1 MLINSGISLRTILFF
16 FFLVFIPR
24 FVFAQTITGTIYDD
38 KAIVE
43 GVVVKNLN
51 TKIATLSDEKG
62 QFVMQASVQD
72 SISFYVFTHEEQ
84 TIVIQEEKEYTNFV
98 VELTRKINQLDEVVV
113 KKEKEFEFE
122 EKELEASFNK
132 QMKTHQELY
141 PEQYE
146 FNSNP
151 NHNLNFV
158 NIGKRLWKLIAK
170 EKRKPTPFVPITL
183 EQYIGLFKEDR
194 TINDRFLV
202 ETVQVPLEFKP
213 LFIDFCVSKN
223 VNSKLLKEK
232 NRFLLIDEFINLGRE
247 FQEMLKTDVE
257 D

>member
-1 MLINSGISLRTILFF
+1 MLINSGISLRTLLFF

-24 FVFAQTITGTIYDD
+24 LVFAQTITGTIYDD
-38 KAIVE
+38 KTIVE
-43 GVVVKNLN
+43 GVVIKNLN
-51 TKIATLSDEKG
+51 TKMATLSDEEG
-62 QFVMQASVQD
+62 QFEIQAKVQD

-84 TIVIQEEKEYTNFV
+84 TIVIRDGREYTNFV
-98 VELTRKINQLDEVVV
+98 VELTRKINQLDEVIV
-113 KKEKEFEFE
+113 KKEKEFVFE
-122 EKELEASFNK
+122 EKELEDSFNK

-170 EKRKPTPFVPITL
+170 EKRKPPPFVPITL
-183 EQYIGLFKEDR
+183 EQYIGLFKEDA
-194 TINDRFLV
+194 TINDRFLI
-202 ETVQVPLEFKP
+202 ETVKIPYKFKP
-213 LFIDFCVSKN
+213 LFIDFCLSKN
-223 VNSKLLKEK
+223 VNSELLKEK
-232 NRFLLIDEFINLGRE
+232 NKFLLIEEFINLGKE
-247 FQEMLKTDVE
+247 FLELLETDIE

>member
-1 MLINSGISLRTILFF
+1 MLINSGTSLRTVLFF
-16 FFLVFIPR
+16 FFLVFIPW
-24 FVFAQTITGTIYDD
+24 FVFAQTITGIIYDD
-38 KAIVE
+38 KTIVE

-51 TKIATLSDEKG
+51 TKIATVSDEEG
-62 QFVMQASVQD
+62 RFAIQASIQD

-84 TIVIQEEKEYTNFV
+84 TIIIQDGKEYTNFV
-98 VELTRKINQLDEVVV
+98 VELTRKINQLDEVIL

-122 EKELEASFNK
+122 EKELERSFNK

-151 NHNLNFV
+151 NANLNFV
-158 NIGKRLWKLIAK
+158 NIGKRLWKLIKK
-170 EKRKPTPFVPITL
+170 EKRKPPPFVPITL

-202 ETVQVPLEFKP
+202 ETVQVPIEFKP
-213 LFIDFCVSKN
+213 LFIDFCVSKD
-223 VNSKLLKEK
+223 VDSELLKEK
-232 NRFLLIDEFINLGRE
+232 NKFLLIEEFINLGKE
-247 FQEMLKTDVE
+247 FQEMLETDIE